1 MQAFSANNSIPI
13 PPIELRR
20 TVGVED
26 VAFFDNPHHVLIF
39 GDAVSPELYKRFFD
53 FGCGCGRIA
62 RQLML
67 QSSNI
72 PDHYFGIDL
81 YRPSVEWCAKNL
93 TLANENFSFQHHDFY
108 NAGLNPSG
116 SKSNIKF
123 PSVGTFSLL
132 NAHSVFTHIIED
144 HVKFYFEQAASIV
157 MEGGVTR
164 ISWFLFN
171 KALFPMMQEFQ
182 NSLYINTDD
191 PTNAVIYDIDFVKS
205 LYRLAGLSIYRIDAP
220 GIRGHQWL
228 IYARKGESDVECEFP
243 EDLGVIGLARP
254 PVTIGGSE

>member
-1 MQAFSANNSIPI
+1 MNIELAIPSIPI

-26 VAFFDNPHHVLIF
+26 VAFFDNPYRQLVF
-39 GDAVSPELYKRFFD
+39 GDAVAPEQYRSVFD

-67 QSSNI
+67 QRSNI
-72 PDHYFGIDL
+72 PDRYVGIDL
-81 YRPSVEWCAKNL
+81 YKPSIEWCIKNL
-93 TLANENFSFQHHDFY
+93 TSINRHFVFQHHDFY
-108 NAGLNPSG
+108 NAGLNSSG
-116 SKSNIKF
+116 SRSPIAF
-123 PSVGTFSLL
+123 PKLGQFSLV

-144 HVKFYFEQAASIV
+144 HVRFYFDQVANVVADR
-157 MEGGVTR
+157 GATR

-171 KALFPMMQEFQ
+171 KALFPMMQAFQ

-191 PTNAVIYDIDFVKS
+191 LTNAVIYDIEFVKS
-205 LYRLAGLSIYRIDAP
+205 LYRSVGLSIYRIDPP

-228 IYARKGESDVECEFP
+228 IYASRGIPVKECEFP
-243 EDLGVIGLARP
+243 EDDGVIGLARP
-254 PVTIGGSE
+254 PTSISNPA